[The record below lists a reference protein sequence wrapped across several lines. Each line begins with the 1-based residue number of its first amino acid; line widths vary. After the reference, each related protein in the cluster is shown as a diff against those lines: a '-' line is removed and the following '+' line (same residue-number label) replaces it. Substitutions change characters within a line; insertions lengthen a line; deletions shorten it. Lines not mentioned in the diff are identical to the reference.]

1 MIVMG
6 AKIIQILKM
15 SYTDFQINVIYL
27 FQIFKWQDGGFQGKR
42 EIKQR
47 QWETKATIKYKMDLN
62 GRLDKLE
69 ERIVE
74 LYYVQKKRI
83 AEWGIERNEYKTIR
97 NNMSKRFPFQFWQ
110 VKTLE
115 VFPLVVI
122 KIKLWTNKNNQ
133 LPFLDRPKTKVAKAN
148 CHPEIWKRE
157 ANSVIANIWLP
168 RSEATGATKW

>member
-1 MIVMG
+1 M
-6 AKIIQILKM
+6 
-15 SYTDFQINVIYL
+15 
-27 FQIFKWQDGGFQGKR
+27 FQIFKWQDGRFQGKR

-47 QWETKATIKYKMDLN
+47 QWETKATIKHKMDLN
-62 GRLDKLE
+62 GSLDKLE

-74 LYYVQKKRI
+74 SYYVPKKKKRI
-83 AEWGIERNEYKTIR
+83 AEWGIERNEYNTIR

-110 VKTLE
+110 VKTLK

-133 LPFLDRPKTKVAKAN
+133 SPFLDHQKTKVAKVN
-148 CHPEIWKRE
+148 WHPEIWKRE

-168 RSEATGATKW
+168 RAEAAGATKW